1 MANLFDPVRRHA
13 DSHPDTVAIRGE
25 GTVPGGVSAWT
36 YHQLR
41 SASINYAASL
51 IEAGV
56 EVGDRVLLVAPS
68 VPEFVVAYMGI
79 QVAGAVVVPV
89 NTMSTRHEIEYV
101 LDDARCA
108 FVLAWHTLG
117 PAAASAANARGV
129 PILTLRPGA
138 DAGPG
143 ATQVRDRDP
152 DDTAAIL
159 YTSGTTGR
167 PKGAQLTVANLLFA
181 GEIGVACSRS
191 TRSDRTGT
199 ALPLFHVFGQ
209 ASVMMT
215 TFTAGGSLSLLS
227 RFDAAAMTAMLRR
240 DRLTVLAGVPT
251 MWNAMLHA
259 ADDADPA
266 DFAQLRIAI
275 SGGASLPAAVIQ
287 QFQARF
293 GCTILEGYGLTETT
307 AFGTFTDIDR
317 GAKLGYVGASTPFT
331 RIEVRDEAGHPC
343 PPSTI
348 GEIFIRGESVMKGY
362 WERPSDTAAVLDD
375 DGWFRTGDLGTLD
388 ADGDLRIVD
397 RAKDLIIR
405 GGYNVYPSE
414 VEEVLLGH
422 ADIVEVAVIGLP
434 DDHYGEEIAAVIVR
448 RPKSALDTAGVSA
461 WARERL
467 SAYKTPRVIAFVE
480 TLPKGATGKILKRAI
495 DREPLARTASENPQ
509 PSTTP

>member
-25 GTVPGGVSAWT
+25 SSVPGGYTAWT

-41 SASINYAASL
+41 SASINYATIL
-51 IEAGV
+51 IGSGLR
-56 EVGDRVLLVAPS
+56 VGDRVLLIAPS

-89 NTMSTRHEIEYV
+89 NTMSTRAEVEYV
-101 LDDARCA
+101 LNDAKCA
-108 FVLAWHTLG
+108 LVIAWYGLG
-117 PAAASAANARGV
+117 PAASSAANACGV
-129 PILTLRPGA
+129 PVRTLGLGA
-138 DAGPG
+138 DSGP
-143 ATQVRDRDP
+143 ASTEVRDRDP
-152 DDTAAIL
+152 EDTAAIL

-167 PKGAQLTVANLLFA
+167 PKGAQLTVRNLLSA

-191 TRSDRTGT
+191 TRTDRTGT

-259 ADDADPA
+259 ADDTDPA

-275 SGGASLPAAVIQ
+275 SGGASLPAAVTQ
-287 QFQARF
+287 QFEARF

-317 GAKLGYVGASTPFT
+317 GPKVGSVGSPTPLT
-331 RIEVRDEAGHPC
+331 RIEVRDEAGDPC
-343 PPSTI
+343 PPSTV
-348 GEIFIRGESVMKGY
+348 GEIFIRGATVMKGY
-362 WERPSDTAAVLDD
+362 WERPSDTAAVLDA
-375 DGWFRTGDLGTLD
+375 DGWLRTGDLGTTD

-414 VEEVLLGH
+414 VEETLFAH
-422 ADIVEVAVIGLP
+422 PDIIEVAVIGIP
-434 DDHYGEEIAAVIVR
+434 DDHYGEEVATVVVR
-448 RPKSALDTAGVSA
+448 HPASTLSADDVST

-467 SAYKTPRVIAFVE
+467 SAYKIPRVIQFVD
-480 TLPKGATGKILKRAI
+480 TLPKGATGKILKRSI
-495 DREPLARTASENPQ
+495 DRASLAQAASDKRREIP
-509 PSTTP
+509 